1 MTYPNAANGVG
12 KLFTAQILL
21 IIAAILGA
29 VSAVVSAAV
38 TINNMGNA
46 DNLGAFVSTG
56 LTGLLAVGIIALA
69 FLVIYI
75 IAFIIQLIGLAK
87 AGKDENMIKIA
98 FILTLVNL
106 LLTIVAAVLSSSAP
120 TASSVLR
127 LAVTVIQ
134 VLINVLTIMGISN
147 LAGSLGNEKIVRSG
161 KVLIVIVL
169 ITQILGAVL
178 NFVAQK
184 ALAVAGVMALIS
196 LVLMLIGYIMYLIF
210 LSRSKKFLATA

>member
-38 TINNMGNA
+38 TISNMGNA

-134 VLINVLTIMGISN
+134 VLINVLTIMGISK
-147 LAGSLGNEKIVRSG
+147 LAGSLDGNAQGLMDAVN
-161 KVLIVIVL
+161 
-169 ITQILGAVL
+169 ILNETEQHVEIQVQHL
-178 NFVAQK
+178 
-184 ALAVAGVMALIS
+184 
-196 LVLMLIGYIMYLIF
+196 
-210 LSRSKKFLATA
+210 